1 MKIKTY
7 FRLRR
12 SCYFYIITCMKWNTV
27 LKVAT
32 GIVIVPISI
41 IAHKLWPWWTQTPMP
56 IRIISSVM
64 VLPIVG
70 IAAIVTP
77 WWEGL

>member
-1 MKIKTY
+1 MD
-7 FRLRR
+7 
-12 SCYFYIITCMKWNTV
+12 WNFT

-32 GIVIVPISI
+32 GIVIVPLSI
-41 IAHKLWPWWTQTPMP
+41 LSFTLWPWWTKTPM
-56 IRIISSVM
+56 ILRVISSVI

-70 IAAIVTP
+70 LGALLTP